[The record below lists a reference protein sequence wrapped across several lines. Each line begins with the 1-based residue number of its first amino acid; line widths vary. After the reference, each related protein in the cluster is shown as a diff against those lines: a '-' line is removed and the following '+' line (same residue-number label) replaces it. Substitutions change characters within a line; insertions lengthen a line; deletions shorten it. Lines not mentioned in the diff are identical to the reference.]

1 MITSKKLLT
10 AALILTAAITVI
22 AAPGERGRPPAGEH
36 GAMQFRPPMEQGR
49 APLMEMMIR
58 RLDLTPDQQQKL
70 ESIKENSA
78 KSLRGNMSAQKELYQ
93 KLEKAVKQDDT
104 TLAAGVAAEIADGI
118 VRQTKTRIRIESAVK
133 DILTPEQNARLQ
145 EMKQNFRQRA
155 AGPQMDRPGRMYEG
169 RRDLRESFRPG
180 AGDNAPEQKRLDSRN
195 SQPLPGRAMRP
206 QAGREDIRRF
216 NRDGSCTEKDSRPK
230 QMPRAQVQPQTGSK
244 AQNAERLN
252 YMFDKA
258 DADGDG
264 LISKEELRKFF
275 GARKA
280 QIKEQRQ

>member
-118 VRQTKTRIRIESAVK
+118 VKQTKTRIRIESAVK

-180 AGDNAPEQKRLDSRN
+180 AGDNAPEQKRLDRRN
-195 SQPLPGRAMRP
+195 AQHQPGRAMRP
-206 QAGREDIRRF
+206 QADRGDFRSD
-216 NRDGSCTEKDSRPK
+216 KAAK
-230 QMPRAQVQPQTGSK
+230 AKQPQMENK